1 MTRLAQRNSQLFS
14 LQSLA
19 NRANSASVATLT
31 AAAADSAPL
40 PGAVTQWLAKLAVLK
55 GVPFGYLVPD
65 ADMLPTESIRFF
77 VLDPNW
83 INALFEGATSIGRSS
98 TRDAELDARLVA
110 QLYAAVA
117 PATTVSGF
125 ILRSNVVTG
134 WPGIEVRAY
143 DANHQRLTGVLR
155 QDLLSPSV
163 LLYMTSGQI
172 SYVDIGEPSEAMHFG
187 VDIGQAS
194 KSLRYVTVPSSAP
207 ASTQPGDQ
215 IDNASVAVTYR
226 SAGGGKRVLK
236 IADLAS
242 ALQAGLVANNA
253 NLVPGGQQQRPF
265 TPAEFA
271 LELVEGVQTVRFTNT
286 TQEASA

>member
-1 MTRLAQRNSQLFS
+1 MTLLAQRNSQLFS
-14 LQSLA
+14 VQSVTS
-19 NRANSASVATLT
+19 RANLM
-31 AAAADSAPL
+31 AAPPDSAPV
-40 PGAVTQWLAKLAVLK
+40 PGAITEWLSKLAVLK

-65 ADMLPTESIRFF
+65 EAMLPAESIRFF

-98 TRDAELDARLVA
+98 TRDAALDARLVA

-117 PATTVSGF
+117 PAGTVSGF
-125 ILRSNVVTG
+125 VLRSNVVAG

-143 DANHQRLTGVLR
+143 DANHNRLTGVLR
-155 QDLLSPSV
+155 QDVLSPTV
-163 LLYMTSGQI
+163 LLYMTTGQI

-187 VDIGQAS
+187 VDIGQTS
-194 KSLRYVTVPSSAP
+194 KSLRYVTVPAGAQP
-207 ASTQPGDQ
+207 NTRPGDQ
-215 IDNASVAVTYR
+215 VDKASVAVTYR

-236 IADLAS
+236 IADLAK
-242 ALQAGLVANNA
+242 ALETALVANNA
-253 NLVPGGQQQRPF
+253 NLVPGTQQQRPF

-271 LELVEGVQTVRFTNT
+271 LELVEGVQTVRFKNT